1 MQIELSVGLVRR
13 FCEREREQP
22 GFAVRKGKTFCI
34 KQRLIRSVLCNR
46 PLEGLKSFEPFVRYA
61 CEQGRQRSDLAIN
74 FGGMPILPFR
84 AEAIGNVPDNLPV
97 WPAAFQR
104 VEHLVEPLDAPFRAR
119 EGALFFKTWTGG
131 RRAIGEADRKG
142 VVAGQHVANS
152 RLR

>member
-22 GFAVRKGKTFCI
+22 GFAIRKGKPFCV

-61 CEQGRQRSDLAIN
+61 CEQGRERSDLAIEC
-74 FGGMPILPFR
+74 GRMLILPFR
-84 AEAIGNVPDNLPV
+84 GEAIGNVLDDLPV

-104 VEHLVEPLDAPFRAR
+104 FEHLVEPLDAPFRAC

-131 RRAIGEADRKG
+131 QHYVGKLACRAEEDVLHHEKL
-142 VVAGQHVANS
+142 Q
-152 RLR
+152 L